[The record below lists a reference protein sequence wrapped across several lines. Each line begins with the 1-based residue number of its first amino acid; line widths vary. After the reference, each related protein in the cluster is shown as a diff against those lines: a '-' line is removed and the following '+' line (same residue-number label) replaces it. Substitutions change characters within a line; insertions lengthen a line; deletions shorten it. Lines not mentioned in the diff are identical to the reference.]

1 MSSTPI
7 PNDYVLYNYN
17 NYKSKDYN
25 KITVSGYK
33 KTEII
38 SALDNSITLNNIE
51 ESIYWSSELVASA
64 QFNDKIWEKI
74 FIIYGK
80 HINISNPNMPSFILT
95 EYYKYNNIISKYNSS
110 PTNELEIRNNQL
122 IRNIIANVITQLT
135 LSQNTDFLNTKN
147 LPKISNSDM
156 SMDCIRQRIM
166 ASDMNNLYHNNL
178 VHPNDP
184 IEAKIALNEILFHIN
199 RISFNDLSRQNTN
212 TRITNSIKKSIFY
225 WIKWLVKAE
234 SLMSDK
240 KFIFNS
246 QSHNNAH
253 TNSHTNSQNN
263 NNHDWT
269 MIIWNMIFIK
279 CKIHKNQ
286 SLNPFAI
293 RNIKSLYQLFII
305 NYKKSQRNNK
315 IYLLYTA
322 LMSLIY
328 HNVIDWKI
336 PTISINDYT
345 IWVTV
350 CANINSV
357 YKKIA
362 QESNCMYDGSQ
373 ENEDSILT
381 SYSEPEQIPKRNKH
395 QQHNQHHNQQQHN
408 QQYNQYHNQ
417 QHNQYHNQQQHN
429 QHHNQQQHNQHH
441 NQHHNH
447 QKHHQNH
454 NQYQEYKNYS
464 SGNNDTNSDNYIKN
478 QLIQQQNYIN
488 NIIERDI
495 PNNQEQNYN
504 YPQRYNHPE
513 RNNENKSNSKSNSKS
528 DKKNIVCGK
537 GKNKTKNK
545 SKNKNSNTEQ
555 EDSEAEMRLKERMR
569 YLYIRPPP
577 PPIKTKK
584 LTTMNYIPPEIKTI
598 ILD

>member
-38 SALDNSITLNNIE
+38 SALDNSIKLNNIE
-51 ESIYWSSELVASA
+51 ESIYWSSELLASA
-64 QFNDKIWEKI
+64 QFNDKIWEKL

-80 HINISNPNMPSFILT
+80 HINISNPNMPSLILT
-95 EYYKYNNIISKYNSS
+95 EYYKYNNILSRYNSS
-110 PTNELEIRNNQL
+110 SSNELEIRNNQL
-122 IRNIIANVITQLT
+122 IRNLIANVITQLT
-135 LSQNTDFLNTKN
+135 LSHNTDFLNTKN

-156 SMDCIRQRIM
+156 SMDGIRQRIM

-184 IEAKIALNEILFHIN
+184 IEAKIALNEILFHLN
-199 RISFNDLSRQNTN
+199 RISFNDSSRQNTN
-212 TRITNSIKKSIFY
+212 TRITDSIKKSIFY

-234 SLMSDK
+234 SLMPDK
-240 KFIFNS
+240 KFIFNT
-246 QSHNNAH
+246 QS
-253 TNSHTNSQNN
+253 NSQNN

-322 LMSLIY
+322 LLSLIY
-328 HNVIDWKI
+328 HNVIDWKT
-336 PTISINDYT
+336 PTTSINDYT
-345 IWVTV
+345 IWITV

-362 QESNCMYDGSQ
+362 QESNCMYDGAQ

-381 SYSEPEQIPKRNKH
+381 SYSEPEYIQKRNKH
-395 QQHNQHHNQQQHN
+395 KQHNQQCN
-408 QQYNQYHNQ
+408 QQYNQ
-417 QHNQYHNQQQHN
+417 
-429 QHHNQQQHNQHH
+429 
-441 NQHHNH
+441 H
-447 QKHHQNH
+447 QHHQNH
-454 NQYQEYKNYS
+454 NQYQEYNNYS
-464 SGNNDTNSDNYIKN
+464 LANNDSNSDNYIKN

-488 NIIERDI
+488 NMIERDI
-495 PNNQEQNYN
+495 LNNQQQNYN
-504 YPQRYNHPE
+504 YPQNNNYSQNDNYPQRYNPPE
-513 RNNENKSNSKSNSKS
+513 RNNESKSSYKSKS
-528 DKKNIVCGK
+528 DKKNIVYGK
-537 GKNKTKNK
+537 GKNKSKG
-545 SKNKNSNTEQ
+545 KNKNSNTEEQ
-555 EDSEAEMRLKERMR
+555 DNEAELRLKERMR

-577 PPIKTKK
+577 QPVKTKK

>member
-212 TRITNSIKKSIFY
+212 TRITDSIKKSIFY

-234 SLMSDK
+234 SLIPDK
-240 KFIFNS
+240 NFIFNNNS
-246 QSHNNAH
+246 QSQLQ
-253 TNSHTNSQNN
+253 SQSQSQSQNN
-263 NNHDWT
+263 NNDDWAI
-269 MIIWNMIFIK
+269 IIWNMIFIK

-286 SLNPFAI
+286 SLNRFAI

-350 CANINSV
+350 CANINSI

-362 QESNCMYDGSQ
+362 QESNCMYDGTQ
-373 ENEDSILT
+373 ENENSILT

>member
-1 MSSTPI
+1 MSSTHI

-64 QFNDKIWEKI
+64 QFNDKIWEKL

-110 PTNELEIRNNQL
+110 STNELEIRNNQL
-122 IRNIIANVITQLT
+122 IRNIIANVITQIT
-135 LSQNTDFLNTKN
+135 LSHNTDYLNTKN

-156 SMDCIRQRIM
+156 SMDGIRQRIM
-166 ASDMNNLYHNNL
+166 ASDMNNLYNNNL

-184 IEAKIALNEILFHIN
+184 IEAKIALNEILFHLN
-199 RISFNDLSRQNTN
+199 RISFNDSSRQNTN
-212 TRITNSIKKSIFY
+212 TRITDSIKKSIFY
-225 WIKWLVKAE
+225 WIKWLIKAE
-234 SLMSDK
+234 SLMPDK
-240 KFIFNS
+240 NFIFNNNS
-246 QSHNNAH
+246 QSQLQ
-253 TNSHTNSQNN
+253 SQSQSQNN
-263 NNHDWT
+263 NNDDWAI
-269 MIIWNMIFIK
+269 IIWNMIFIK

-286 SLNPFAI
+286 SLNRFAI

-315 IYLLYTA
+315 IYLLYNA
-322 LMSLIY
+322 LMLLIY

-362 QESNCMYDGSQ
+362 QESNCMYDGTQ

>member
-577 PPIKTKK
+577 PIKTKK